1 MEHVK
6 LKGVESEKDNWG
18 EKVPYYP
25 SARKYPIVKYCKTWE
40 DYFADKSRII
50 HVVRHPYDV
59 GFSTVKKFKNV
70 SSVDKPIEIYRNI
83 IPTAVKEIDK
93 LKSTFTF
100 KYEDLLLNSD
110 EIMFKIYKHCGVN
123 PDFDFKKKMMQIK
136 NPRYQKIN
144 PERAFAYKRKDINS
158 DYKLKP
164 VIEILNT
171 IDGPKYEL

>member
-1 MEHVK
+1 
-6 LKGVESEKDNWG
+6 
-18 EKVPYYP
+18 
-25 SARKYPIVKYCKTWE
+25 
-40 DYFADKSRII
+40 
-50 HVVRHPYDV
+50 
-59 GFSTVKKFKNV
+59 
-70 SSVDKPIEIYRNI
+70 
-83 IPTAVKEIDK
+83 
-93 LKSTFTF
+93 
-100 KYEDLLLNSD
+100 
-110 EIMFKIYKHCGVN
+110 MFKIYKHCGVN